1 MFYQCCLNIV
11 YEIFSYNY
19 LDEAVWE
26 NDLFARVSKTSR
38 DALMRKLLPGSLS
51 IKSRVNELSGANT
64 NFSKFRLSSFKP
76 VDKQVNN
83 FGERFSVFYNEAHL
97 KVNLYNECCVIPQ
110 WIRFCL
116 IIIL

>member
-1 MFYQCCLNIV
+1 MK
-11 YEIFSYNY
+11 FSRIITW
-19 LDEAVWE
+19 DEAVWE
-26 NDLFARVSKTSR
+26 NKSFLQEVSKTSR

-83 FGERFSVFYNEAHL
+83 FGEAVFLFSIT
-97 KVNLYNECCVIPQ
+97 K
-110 WIRFCL
+110 L
-116 IIIL
+116 I